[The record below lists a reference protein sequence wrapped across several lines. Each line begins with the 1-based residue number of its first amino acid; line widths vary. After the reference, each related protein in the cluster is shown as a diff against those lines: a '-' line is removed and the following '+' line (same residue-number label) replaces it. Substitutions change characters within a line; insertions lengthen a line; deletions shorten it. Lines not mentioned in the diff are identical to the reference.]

1 MEYGAGGH
9 EVLDVLPED
18 LVLRPQ
24 PEVLLL
30 DVVHPRAEVVE
41 GVLQLE
47 DLGDEPGLLL
57 LLLAREVVA
66 FEDVDRG
73 EGLGAVVLQ
82 GQAGGRDGGGG
93 VEVGGGGVGQR
104 SGRLDAWKEG
114 KSFTNRSILFH
125 IFQNEAKF

>member
-1 MEYGAGGH
+1 MEHGAGGH
-9 EVLDVLPED
+9 EVLDVLPEH

-57 LLLAREVVA
+57 LLFAREVVA
-66 FEDVDRG
+66 LEDVDRG
-73 EGLGAVVLQ
+73 ERLGAVVLQ
-82 GQAGGRDGGGG
+82 GQTGGRSGGGG

-104 SGRLDAWKEG
+104 SGRLDA
-114 KSFTNRSILFH
+114 
-125 IFQNEAKF
+125 